1 MPHFIQG
8 PHHEMMRAHGQWF
21 GICKNTQ
28 LLIEWNNG
36 RNGALEDLLPLV
48 YGALRRLAAQRLRR
62 ERPDHTLQ
70 PTALVHEAY
79 LRLVDQRQV
88 RWQNRAHFYGVA
100 AHVMGR
106 ILVDRARAR
115 NADKRGAGWER
126 VTLVGDRTP
135 SESRDVDVLALDD
148 ALKRLATLDPQ
159 QERIV
164 ELRYFGGL
172 TLDETAEVMGIST
185 ATVKRE
191 WVIAKAWLRAELSKE
206 LD

>member
-1 MPHFIQG
+1 MVSSSETAKI
-8 PHHEMMRAHGQWF
+8 
-21 GICKNTQ
+21 TQ

-36 RNGALEDLLPLV
+36 RNGALQDLLPLV
-48 YGALRRLAAQRLRR
+48 YGELRRLAAQRLRR

-79 LRLVDQRQV
+79 IRLVDQRRV

-100 AHVMGR
+100 AHVMRR

-115 NADKRGAGWER
+115 KADKRGKGWER
-126 VTLVGDRTP
+126 VTLVGEKTP
-135 SESRDVDVLALDD
+135 SGSRDVDVLALDE
-148 ALKRLATLDPQ
+148 ALQRLAALDPQ

-172 TLDETAEVMGIST
+172 TLDETAEVIGIST

-191 WVIAKAWLRAELSKE
+191 WAIAKAWLRAELSDH

>member
-1 MPHFIQG
+1 MASSSETPKI
-8 PHHEMMRAHGQWF
+8 
-21 GICKNTQ
+21 TQ

-36 RNGALEDLLPLV
+36 RNGALQDLLPLV
-48 YGALRRLAAQRLRR
+48 YGELRRLAAQRLRR

-79 LRLVDQRQV
+79 IRLVDQRRV
-88 RWQNRAHFYGVA
+88 RWENRAHFYGVA
-100 AHVMGR
+100 AHVMRR

-115 NADKRGAGWER
+115 KADKRGGGWER
-126 VTLVGDRTP
+126 VTLVGDKTP
-135 SESRDVDVLALDD
+135 NGGRDVDVLSLDD
-148 ALKRLATLDPQ
+148 ALQRLAALDPQ

-172 TLDETAEVMGIST
+172 TLEETAEVIGIST

-191 WVIAKAWLRAELSKE
+191 WAIARAWLRAELSDQ

>member
-1 MPHFIQG
+1 MGSSSSESAKI
-8 PHHEMMRAHGQWF
+8 
-21 GICKNTQ
+21 TQ
-28 LLIEWNNG
+28 LLIDWNNG

-48 YGALRRLAAQRLRR
+48 YAELRRLAAQRLRL

-70 PTALVHEAY
+70 PTALVHEVY
-79 LRLVDQRQV
+79 IRLVDQRRV

-100 AHVMGR
+100 AHVMRR

-115 NADKRGAGWER
+115 KADKRGAGLER
-126 VTLVGDRTP
+126 VTLVDDKTP
-135 SESRDVDVLALDD
+135 GSTRDVDVLALDD
-148 ALKRLATLDPQ
+148 ALTRLATLDPQ

-172 TLDETAEVMGIST
+172 TLDETAEVIGIST

-191 WVIAKAWLRAELSKE
+191 WAIARAWLRAELSNH

>member
-1 MPHFIQG
+1 MVSSPETAKI
-8 PHHEMMRAHGQWF
+8 
-21 GICKNTQ
+21 TQ

-36 RNGALEDLLPLV
+36 HSGALEDLLPLV
-48 YGALRRLAAQRLRR
+48 YGELRRLAARRLRR

-79 LRLVDQRQV
+79 IRLVDQRRV

-100 AHVMGR
+100 AQVMRR
-106 ILVDRARAR
+106 ILVDRARKR
-115 NADKRGAGWER
+115 GADKRGAGWQR
-126 VTLVGDRTP
+126 VTLVGDKTP
-135 SESRDVDVLALDD
+135 NASRDVDVLALDD
-148 ALKRLATLDPQ
+148 ALQRLAALDPQ

-172 TLDETAEVMGIST
+172 TLDETAEVIGIST

-191 WVIAKAWLRAELSKE
+191 WAIARAWLRAELSDQ

>member
-1 MPHFIQG
+1 MADGSQSAKI
-8 PHHEMMRAHGQWF
+8 
-21 GICKNTQ
+21 TQ

-148 ALKRLATLDPQ
+148 ALKRLATLDAQ

>member
-1 MPHFIQG
+1 MSDPADG
-8 PHHEMMRAHGQWF
+8 A
-21 GICKNTQ
+21 KVTQ

-36 RNGALEDLLPLV
+36 RKGALEDLLPLV
-48 YGALRRLAAQRLRR
+48 YSELRRLASQRLRQ
-62 ERPDHTLQ
+62 ERRDHTLQ

-79 LRLVDQRQV
+79 IRLVDQRRV

-100 AHVMGR
+100 AHMMRR

-115 NADKRGAGWER
+115 KADKRGGEWER
-126 VTLVGDRTP
+126 VTLTDNRT
-135 SESRDVDVLALDD
+135 SNESRDVDVLALDN
-148 ALKRLATLDPQ
+148 ALQRLAALDPQ

-172 TLDETAEVMGIST
+172 TLEETAEVVGIST

-191 WVIAKAWLRAELSKE
+191 WTIAKAWLRAELSDQ

>member
-1 MPHFIQG
+1 M
-8 PHHEMMRAHGQWF
+8 
-21 GICKNTQ
+21 
-28 LLIEWNNG
+28 
-36 RNGALEDLLPLV
+36 V
-48 YGALRRLAAQRLRR
+48 YGELRKLAAQRLRR

-79 LRLVDQRQV
+79 IRLVDQRRV
-88 RWQNRAHFYGVA
+88 HWQNRAHFYGTA
-100 AHVMGR
+100 AHVMRR

-115 NADKRGAGWER
+115 KADKRGGAWER
-126 VTLVGDRTP
+126 VTLVGDKT
-135 SESRDVDVLALDD
+135 SNAANDVDVLVLNDALERLAALD
-148 ALKRLATLDPQ
+148 AQ

-172 TLDETAEVMGIST
+172 TLDETAAVIGIST

-191 WVIAKAWLRAELSKE
+191 WAIARAWLRAELADH

>member
-1 MPHFIQG
+1 MVSSPETAKI
-8 PHHEMMRAHGQWF
+8 
-21 GICKNTQ
+21 TQ

-36 RNGALEDLLPLV
+36 RSGALEDLLPLV
-48 YGALRRLAAQRLRR
+48 YGELRRLAAQRLHR

-79 LRLVDQRQV
+79 IRLVDQRRV

-100 AHVMGR
+100 AQVMRR

-115 NADKRGAGWER
+115 GADKRGAGWQR
-126 VTLVGDRTP
+126 VTLVGDKTP
-135 SESRDVDVLALDD
+135 NGSRDVDVLALDD
-148 ALKRLATLDPQ
+148 ALQRLAALDPQ
-159 QERIV
+159 QEKIV

-172 TLDETAEVMGIST
+172 TLDETAEVIGIST

-191 WVIAKAWLRAELSKE
+191 WAIARAWLRAELSDQ